1 MKDTDYVII
10 DRETMKFVGRA
21 STLEAASIIANEQIV
36 DSHFVMFT
44 LELKSA
50 FSKFGVLELILLYK
64 NTTGQAPSNGIHEYG
79 QLIHD
84 CYHLACALPVDQ
96 RSIFELQ
103 AIAATMPKP
112 APNMPM
118 PKLPPNIIR
127 MDPNAASSY
136 TPAPTVP
143 KAPKAPSTGKP
154 SAKGSTGRVWE
165 VADKVRTEM
174 GGGPV
179 TKEMRTKIIAAC
191 AAVGINE
198 GTAATQY
205 GKWKATQS

>member
-21 STLEAASIIANEQIV
+21 SSLEAASIIANEQIV

-44 LELKSA
+44 LELKSS

-79 QLIHD
+79 KLIHD
-84 CYHLACALPVDQ
+84 CYHLAVALPVDQ
-96 RSIFELQ
+96 RSIFELEK
-103 AIAATMPKP
+103 IAAALPKP
-112 APNMPM
+112 APNMLM
-118 PKLPPNIIR
+118 PKLPPILVR
-127 MDPNAASSY
+127 MDPNAPAYSPAASE
-136 TPAPTVP
+136 P
-143 KAPKAPSTGKP
+143 KAPKAPSGVKP
-154 SAKGSTGRVWE
+154 SSKGSTGRVWE
-165 VADKVRTEM
+165 VADRVRAEM

-179 TKEMRTKIIAAC
+179 TKEMRSKIIAAC
-191 AAVGINE
+191 GEAGINE